1 MKYKDVYENN
11 VKLFE
16 MNIILGVQLSL
27 IILTNAYLNWIL
39 KS

>member
-27 IILTNAYLNWIL
+27 IILTNAYLN
-39 KS
+39 